1 MTVTKETIIRQ
12 FGHDAGLSRLEAK
25 KTLDTLL
32 TIIYDK
38 LIDGE
43 SVLISGFGKFTVL
56 SKNPRL
62 GRNPHTMEEIQ
73 LQARRVVTFHA
84 SENLREKTNYDAE
97 FLRRAIEAQ
106 AEFNRISELPG
117 GHDEPIN

>member
-1 MTVTKETIIRQ
+1 MTVTKETIIKRI
-12 FGHDAGLSRLEAK
+12 GIDAGLSRYDAK
-25 KTLDTLL
+25 RVLDKLL

-43 SVLISGFGKFTVL
+43 DVLISGFGKFKVL
-56 SKNPRL
+56 SKGSRL

-84 SENLREKTNYDAE
+84 SENLRLKTNFTAE
-97 FLRRAIEAQ
+97 YLRQAAQ
-106 AEFNRISELPG
+106 AEAEFDRISEMPG
-117 GHDEPIN
+117 GHDEPAN